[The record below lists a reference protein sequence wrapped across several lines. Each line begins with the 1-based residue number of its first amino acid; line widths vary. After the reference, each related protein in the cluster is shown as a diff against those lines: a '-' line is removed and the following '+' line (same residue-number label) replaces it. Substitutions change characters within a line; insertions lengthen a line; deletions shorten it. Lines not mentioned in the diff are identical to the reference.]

1 MAINQELIEKLEAAH
16 TFPSPYTF
24 RIIGLNLP
32 NYESSI
38 LEALNHLQ
46 VKKVSERY
54 SENRKHLSL
63 TLQINAER
71 PQVVL
76 ETYEMLAKL
85 PNVKYVL

>member
-1 MAINQELIEKLEAAH
+1 MATNQELIDKLEAAH
-16 TFPSPYTF
+16 TFPGPYIF

-32 NYESSI
+32 DYESSI

-46 VKKVSERY
+46 VQKVGERY
-54 SENRKHLSL
+54 SENKKHLSL

-71 PQVVL
+71 AQVVL
-76 ETYEMLAKL
+76 DTYEMLGKF